1 MKKRNNISNRIIT
14 DFEKFNESFTEFNL
28 QRFGAETSAGSI
40 SGVDDPQLS
49 LNAFDKNQDAIRQAM
64 ARINDIMYKLSGS
77 NAYAQLRGKL
87 ALEDQD
93 IKSMKVLRIIK
104 SNNIFYDVYL
114 SFVIGDK
121 EYWGVIN
128 NIMSAKPELESEVF
142 KDYDLYQAKEWIIKI
157 KGLIIKTVKE
167 WLKPE
172 PGNYKLINDEII
184 CYSVE
189 TGKQLIMDKGLEI
202 EVVRSHP
209 DKIIVRHDS
218 DTYNLVGDN
227 YIYFNWW
234 FEKID

>member
-1 MKKRNNISNRIIT
+1 MKKRNKLIL
-14 DFEKFNESFTEFNL
+14 EFTEFNL
-28 QRFGAETSAGSI
+28 QRFSAETSSGSI
-40 SGVDDPQLS
+40 TGVDDPKLS

-64 ARINDIMYKLSGS
+64 ARINDIMFRLSGS

-87 ALEDQD
+87 ALEHQD
-93 IKSMKVLRIIK
+93 VKSMKILRIIK
-104 SNNIFYDVYL
+104 SHNIYYDVYL
-114 SFVIGDK
+114 SFVIGEK
-121 EYWGVIN
+121 EYWGVIE
-128 NIMSAKPELESEVF
+128 NIMSSNTELESEVF

-157 KGLIIKTVKE
+157 KGLIIKTIKE

-172 PGNYKLINDEII
+172 PGQYKLVNDEII

-202 EVVRSHP
+202 EVVRSHS
-209 DKIIVRHDS
+209 DKIIVRYEN

-234 FEKID
+234 FEKL

>member
-1 MKKRNNISNRIIT
+1 MKKRNKLIL
-14 DFEKFNESFTEFNL
+14 EFTEFNL

-49 LNAFDKNQDAIRQAM
+49 LNAFDKHQDAVRQAM
-64 ARINDIMYKLSGS
+64 ARINDIMFKLSGS

-93 IKSMKVLRIIK
+93 IKSMKILRVVK
-104 SNNIFYDVYL
+104 SHNIFYDVYL
-114 SFVIGDK
+114 TFVIGDK
-121 EYWGVIN
+121 EYWGVIE
-128 NIMSAKPELESEVF
+128 NILSSNAELDSEVF

-157 KGLIIKTVKE
+157 KGLVIKTIRE

-172 PGNYKLINDEII
+172 PGEYKLINDQII

-189 TGKQLIMDKGLEI
+189 TGKQLIMDKGLKI

-209 DKIIVRHDS
+209 DKIIVRHDNE
-218 DTYNLVGDN
+218 TYNLVGDN

-234 FEKID
+234 FEKVD